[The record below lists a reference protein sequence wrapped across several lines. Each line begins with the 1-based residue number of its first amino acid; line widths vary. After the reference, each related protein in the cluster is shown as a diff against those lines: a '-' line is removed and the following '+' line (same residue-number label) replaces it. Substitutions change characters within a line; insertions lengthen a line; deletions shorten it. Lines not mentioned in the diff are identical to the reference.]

1 MEKTGVEFEGQKI
14 DVPCLLLKGVEKSFA
29 GLKAVKDINLSVIH
43 GSRYALIGPNGA
55 GKTTLLNLISGAL
68 KLTEGQIFY
77 YGKEITRLSPYRRA
91 ALGITRTFQ
100 ITNLFSD
107 MTVIENV
114 LLACQALEK
123 AKFVMFRPLS
133 SYRRFTDEAFALL
146 RKFDLIEKKDE
157 LIKNLS
163 HGDRRQIEV
172 ALALA
177 GRPRLLLLDEPGA
190 GLSQAE
196 SHDLTRL
203 LKNLEREITM
213 IIIEHDMDMAFDV
226 AENIIVLHQGE
237 KLAEGT
243 KEEIKGN
250 SIVQEIYLGAE
261 DGDAEDY

>member
-1 MEKTGVEFEGQKI
+1 MDETAGAFEYKKT
-14 DVPCLLLKGVEKSFA
+14 DSPCLILKGVGKSFS
-29 GLKAVKDINLSVIH
+29 GLKAVNDIHLSVEP
-43 GSRYALIGPNGA
+43 GTRYALIGPNGA

-68 KLTEGQIFY
+68 KPTEGQIFY
-77 YGKEITRLSPYRRA
+77 FGREITYLSPYRRA
-91 ALGITRTFQ
+91 ALGIARTFQ

-107 MTVIENV
+107 MTVMENV
-114 LLACQALEK
+114 LLACQALERT
-123 AKFVMFRPLS
+123 KFVIFRPLS
-133 SYRRFTDEAFALL
+133 TYRRFYDQASALL
-146 RKFDLIEKKDE
+146 LKFDLHGKRDE

-163 HGDRRQIEV
+163 HGDCRQIEV

-190 GLSQAE
+190 GLSPAE
-196 SHDLTRL
+196 NHDLTRL

-243 KEEIKGN
+243 KEEIRGN

-261 DGDAEDY
+261 DGDAENY

>member
-1 MEKTGVEFEGQKI
+1 MDKPGNEFEGQKTDI
-14 DVPCLLLKGVEKSFA
+14 PCLLLKGVEKSFA
-29 GLKAVKDINLSVIH
+29 GLKAVSDINLSVAH

-68 KLTEGQIFY
+68 KPTGGQIFY
-77 YGKEITRLSPYRRA
+77 YGKEISRLSSYHRA

-146 RKFDLIEKKDE
+146 RKFDLHEKKDA

-163 HGDRRQIEV
+163 YGDRRQIEV

-177 GRPRLLLLDEPGA
+177 GKPRLLLLDEPGA
-190 GLSQAE
+190 GLSRAE
-196 SHDLTRL
+196 SHEVTRL
-203 LKNLEREITM
+203 LKNLGREITM

-243 KEEIKGN
+243 KEEIREN
-250 SIVQEIYLGAE
+250 SIVQQTYLGAE
-261 DGDAEDY
+261 DADAEDY